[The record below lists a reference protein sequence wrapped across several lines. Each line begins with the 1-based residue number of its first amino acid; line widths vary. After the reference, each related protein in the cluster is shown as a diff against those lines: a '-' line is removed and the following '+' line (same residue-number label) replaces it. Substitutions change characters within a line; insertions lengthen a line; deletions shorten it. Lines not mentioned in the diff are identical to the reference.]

1 MSFEAVAENVAT
13 MTETINT
20 EIILH
25 LMVASKD
32 YTGVKN
38 ENLEK
43 MFWFGW
49 QPQERAVFCNFC
61 YLRNYTACSSL
72 ADFML

>member
-25 LMVASKD
+25 LNGGFKKL
-32 YTGVKN
+32 YGVKN
-38 ENLEK
+38 EKLEK
-43 MFWFGW
+43 MF
-49 QPQERAVFCNFC
+49 
-61 YLRNYTACSSL
+61 
-72 ADFML
+72 

>member
-25 LMVASKD
+25 LN
-32 YTGVKN
+32 GVFKR
-38 ENLEK
+38 LYGGK
-43 MFWFGW
+43 K
-49 QPQERAVFCNFC
+49 
-61 YLRNYTACSSL
+61 
-72 ADFML
+72 

>member
-25 LMVASKD
+25 LNGGFKRL
-32 YTGVKN
+32 K
-38 ENLEK
+38 K
-43 MFWFGW
+43 KKK
-49 QPQERAVFCNFC
+49 
-61 YLRNYTACSSL
+61 
-72 ADFML
+72 